1 MNSDETLGN
10 IGMVADALGIP
21 YVSRVIDV
29 YVTGRDLKTT
39 LEEEDKGIS
48 ETATIIGDI
57 ASILGFDK
65 VASVA
70 GLVDDIDSIKS
81 AMDKE
86 SGVHEK
92 SAGIEGAKDIV
103 DVVSDIVKKD

>member
-1 MNSDETLGN
+1 MAALPIILN
-10 IGMVADALGIP
+10 ILKITGI
-21 YVSRVIDV
+21 V
-29 YVTGRDLKTT
+29 L
-39 LEEEDKGIS
+39 
-48 ETATIIGDI
+48 

-70 GLVDDIDSIKS
+70 GLVDDIDSIKA
-81 AMDKE
+81 AMGKE